1 MSNSKAATI
10 PQVTVIVPAY
20 NAQQYLTL
28 TLESLLTQR
37 GVDIR
42 VIVVDDHST
51 DETRRLVL
59 NYAKGDARVCYA
71 STMENSGG
79 PAGPRNIGVERANTE
94 WIAFCDADDLWHGD
108 KLSAQ
113 LECARTKGADLVCT
127 EIEPF
132 LDGFEPRLFGVPL
145 MPQLS
150 NRRIGLWQML
160 LKNRVATS
168 SVLCRRSQVLAAGGF
183 NVERSM
189 IAVED
194 YDLWLR
200 LMTCLDVRIVRLGQ
214 PLVAYRHLA
223 GSLSASKWR
232 QACKIMRVHKN
243 IFAIKGWQLLFPF
256 VAPVLM
262 VCYISSWLY
271 LRSQVGRLA

>member
-1 MSNSKAATI
+1 MAVMV

-20 NAQQYLTL
+20 NAQQYLGR
-28 TLESLLTQR
+28 TLESLLKQR

-42 VIVVDDHST
+42 VTVVDDCST
-51 DETRRLVL
+51 DETRGVVL
-59 NYAKGDARVCYA
+59 GYAERDARVCYA
-71 STMENSGG
+71 STAANSGG
-79 PAGPRNIGVERANTE
+79 PAGPRNIGVEQADTD
-94 WIAFCDADDLWHGD
+94 WIAFCDADDLWHPD
-108 KLSAQ
+108 KLRAQ
-113 LECARTKGADLVCT
+113 IECAHAAGADLVCT

-132 LDGFEPRLFGVPL
+132 LDGLEPRLFGVPL
-145 MPQLS
+145 MAELS
-150 NRRIGLWQML
+150 RRRIGLWKML
-160 LKNRVATS
+160 FKNRVATS

-232 QACKIMRVHKN
+232 QACKIMRVHKS